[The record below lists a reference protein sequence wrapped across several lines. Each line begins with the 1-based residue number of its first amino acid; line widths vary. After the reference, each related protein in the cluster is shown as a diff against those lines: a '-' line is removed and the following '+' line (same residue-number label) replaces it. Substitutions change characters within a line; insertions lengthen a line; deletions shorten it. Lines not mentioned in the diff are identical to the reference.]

1 MTLPIPTEYAE
12 QVAFVQWLRLKGI
25 PHFRVPNET
34 YTTSYKQKATNKA
47 LGVSAGVC
55 DLFVILPHSCIIGI
69 EMKRRKGGT
78 VSSSQKYWHE
88 VLNTVPNVQAFVCRG
103 ADEAIAVVSRL
114 LKGSAINS
122 KNNSRAT
129 AVGFADE
136 TSLF

>member
-1 MTLPIPTEYAE
+1 MTLPTPTEYSE

-55 DLFVILPHSCIIGI
+55 DLFVVLPYSCIIGI
-69 EMKRRKGGT
+69 EMKRRKNST
-78 VSSSQKYWHE
+78 TSPAQQQWIE
-88 VLNTVPNVQAFVCRG
+88 TLNTVPNVQAYVAKG
-103 ADEAIAVVSRL
+103 ADEAIAIVERL
-114 LKGSAINS
+114 LNKSLMVS
-122 KNNSRAT
+122 PLPKP
-129 AVGFADE
+129 D